1 MPNSARPAARGSR
14 SARRVQATERERDF
28 QLARGVL
35 RDPELVRAEAE
46 AEAGHCP
53 YCEKLVHPS
62 NWADHM
68 KLYHEEEWDGR
79 LPGRRKAAVE
89 LKIDDEFRDLI
100 PALTAE
106 EDEALEASLK
116 ADGCRDALVVWDET
130 SILLDG
136 HNRYRICQEHGLAFT
151 TVRKS
156 FADRQDALIWVIQN
170 QFGRRNLTPFM
181 RSELALKLEDVIA
194 AKAKANLV
202 TSTGGKDPQPLMNSA
217 KAEPVNT
224 RAEIAHLA
232 DTSEDTIRKVK
243 TVTTKAPE
251 PIKRAARAGDI
262 AVDRAYRLTKALEG
276 AAPEVVDLAMKV
288 ANDEPEKIEILKRLH
303 RSAGSPT
310 SNGTFDEINT
320 TGGFAYG
327 DDMEAWCNFK
337 EANIQVIQK
346 ALKSIEEHH
355 RRLVADER
363 RAEKEAAKAIPDGA
377 AGSWRIFVGDITG
390 GLPSIED
397 ESVDFVITD
406 PPYGAEHLALY
417 GALSRLSRRVLK
429 DGGSLLVMI
438 GQSYLPEAIRQL
450 ESALTYHWTHVYWT
464 PGGQSAHLWQ
474 RKVNTFWKPVLHF
487 VKGEYSGDWVG
498 DVLRSDT
505 NDNDK
510 RLHKWQQSESGMA
523 DLVMRFTYPGQV
535 ICDPFCGSGTT
546 GVVAVRMARAF
557 VGVDADESAVKTA
570 TERIEACTSAK

>member
-1 MPNSARPAARGSR
+1 MRNSARPAARGSR

-46 AEAGHCP
+46 AEADHCP

-62 NWADHM
+62 NWASHM

-79 LPGRRKAAVE
+79 MPGRRKAAVE

-106 EDEALEASLK
+106 EAEALEASLK

-251 PIKRAARAGDI
+251 AIKQAARNGDI

-276 AAPEVVDLAMKV
+276 AAPEVVELAMKV
-288 ANDEPEKIEILKRLH
+288 ANDEPEKVEILKRLH

-310 SNGTFDEINT
+310 SNGTFDEIAGG
-320 TGGFAYG
+320 GGFVYG
-327 DDMEAWCNFK
+327 TDLKEWCNFR
-337 EANIQVIQK
+337 EDSIQTIQK

-355 RRLVADER
+355 RRLAIDER
-363 RAEKEAAKAIPDGA
+363 RALAATTPLPEGQYRCIVMDPPWPMEKIERDVRPAQGAQLDYPTMTLGEIRALPIPSLATEVGCHLYLWTPQKFLPDALALVEAWGFRYQCLMTWVKPTGMTPFSWMYNTEHVVFARMGDLPLQKHGQKLSFEAASPGHSIKPDVFYYRVMA
-377 AGSWRIFVGDITG
+377 ASPGPRLDMFARREREGFTCWGDE
-390 GLPSIED
+390 L
-397 ESVDFVITD
+397 
-406 PPYGAEHLALY
+406 
-417 GALSRLSRRVLK
+417 
-429 DGGSLLVMI
+429 
-438 GQSYLPEAIRQL
+438 
-450 ESALTYHWTHVYWT
+450 
-464 PGGQSAHLWQ
+464 
-474 RKVNTFWKPVLHF
+474 
-487 VKGEYSGDWVG
+487 
-498 DVLRSDT
+498 
-505 NDNDK
+505 
-510 RLHKWQQSESGMA
+510 
-523 DLVMRFTYPGQV
+523 
-535 ICDPFCGSGTT
+535 C
-546 GVVAVRMARAF
+546 
-557 VGVDADESAVKTA
+557 
-570 TERIEACTSAK
+570 TEPL